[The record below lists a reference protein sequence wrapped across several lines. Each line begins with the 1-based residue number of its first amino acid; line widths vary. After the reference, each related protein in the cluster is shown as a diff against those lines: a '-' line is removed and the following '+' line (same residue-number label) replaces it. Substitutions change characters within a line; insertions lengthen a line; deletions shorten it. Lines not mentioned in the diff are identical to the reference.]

1 MTELNLKTDIFFGH
15 GTEEKAPLVLKNN
28 GYKRVLL
35 HYGSSSHSLPLVKK
49 IEEGLKKEGIK
60 TYHLPGVVPNPR
72 ISLVRE
78 GVKIVKDNNVD
89 IVLAIGGGSVIDSA
103 KAICYGAM
111 VDFDVWDFYMGKE
124 KPSSSLPL
132 AVILTLS
139 ATGSECSDSS
149 VLSNDEGVGY
159 KRGVNSDLCRPKYA
173 FLNPE
178 LTYSVSPYQTAAGS
192 IDIMMHTLERY
203 FHKGETLTL
212 TDELSITLLKSVMK
226 NAPIALKN
234 PTNYDAR
241 AALMWAGTISHNGM
255 MNMGN
260 ENRGDWSCHQIEH
273 ELSASFDVSHGAGL
287 SVVWPHWARYV
298 SAINDERFITL
309 SRALFD
315 SDDVNELIKRMSSF
329 FKSLNMP
336 LTLKE
341 LGINADDNK
350 LKEIAR
356 NTTFDGKRTIGS
368 YLVLKEDD
376 IFNILRL
383 CNE

>member
-1 MTELNLKTDIFFGH
+1 MTELNLKTDIFFGQ
-15 GTEEKAPLVLKNN
+15 GAEEKISTVLKENN
-28 GYKRVLL
+28 YKKVLL
-35 HYGSSSHSLPLVKK
+35 HYGSSPHSLPLVEK
-49 IEEGLKKEGIK
+49 IEKELKKVGIK
-60 TYHLPGVVPNPR
+60 TYNLSGVVPNPR

-78 GVKIVKDNNVD
+78 GVKIVKENN
-89 IVLAIGGGSVIDSA
+89 IELVLAIGGRSVIDSA
-103 KAICYGAM
+103 KAISYGAV
-111 VDFDVWDFYMGKE
+111 VDFDVWDFYSGKE

-132 AVILTLS
+132 AVVLTLS

-149 VLSNDEGVGY
+149 VLSNEDGIGY

-192 IDIMMHTLERY
+192 VDIMMHTLERF
-203 FHKGETLTL
+203 FHKGETLSL

-241 AALMWAGTISHNGM
+241 ASLMWAGTMSHNGI
-255 MNMGN
+255 MNLGN
-260 ENRGDWSCHQIEH
+260 ENKGDWACHQIEH
-273 ELSASFDVSHGAGL
+273 ELSASWDVSHGAGL

-298 SAINDERFITL
+298 SAINDERFIHLGEGLFSTSDVQKTINTL
-309 SRALFD
+309 S
-315 SDDVNELIKRMSSF
+315 EF

-341 LGINADDNK
+341 LGINADDIK
-350 LKEIAR
+350 LREIAR
-356 NTTFDGKRTIGS
+356 NTTFNGKRTIGS